1 MNSEGAVTQTFSVT
15 VSPDPNAPSITV
27 TSPAAGDVW
36 YVGTTRK
43 IRWTTANLDNVVLYY
58 TTDNGA
64 YVSQVT
70 TDTIFE
76 TDPRWGAYPWQI
88 PNEPSVKCAVLVV
101 GYWNEAP
108 TWSELFKIG
117 VVTDNDGD
125 GMDDGWDILYLQ
137 DTWQDGTMDFDGDGH
152 SNLDEFLNG
161 TDPSDPNDPG
171 GTAGTRSTGSGC
183 VPGRVVRTTPWTRPG
198 PWAGP
203 AALVIF
209 AALWARAAARRRGEV
224 RSGGRK

>member
-1 MNSEGAVTQTFSVT
+1 
-15 VSPDPNAPSITV
+15 
-27 TSPAAGDVW
+27 
-36 YVGTTRK
+36 
-43 IRWTTANLDNVVLYY
+43 
-58 TTDNGA
+58 
-64 YVSQVT
+64 
-70 TDTIFE
+70 
-76 TDPRWGAYPWQI
+76 
-88 PNEPSVKCAVLVV
+88 
-101 GYWNEAP
+101 
-108 TWSELFKIG
+108 
-117 VVTDNDGD
+117 
-125 GMDDGWDILYLQ
+125 MDDGWEILYLQ

-198 PWAGP
+198 LWAGP